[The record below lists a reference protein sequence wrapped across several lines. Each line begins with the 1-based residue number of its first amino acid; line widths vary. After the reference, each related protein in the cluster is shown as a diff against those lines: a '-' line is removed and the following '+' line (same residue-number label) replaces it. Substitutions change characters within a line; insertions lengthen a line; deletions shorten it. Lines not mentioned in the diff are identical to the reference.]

1 MPWTTH
7 LLVVASRTA
16 ESGELVSY
24 LRDRAQAGPVHVT
37 LVVPLEVGGRDAGRE
52 RLESALARLQAHGI
66 EAVGQVAG
74 DGEPLHA
81 VLDVY
86 DPRRH
91 DEIVVCTLPEHLSR
105 WLAFDLPHRVRRV
118 TGALVSHVEVGTP
131 AERRVAHG

>member
-24 LRDRAQAGPVHVT
+24 LRERAQAGPVHVT

-52 RLESALARLQAHGI
+52 RLESALARLQVNGI
-66 EAVGQVAG
+66 EAVGHLAG

-86 DPRRH
+86 DPKRH
-91 DEIVVCTLPEHLSR
+91 DEIIIVTLPEHLSR
-105 WLAFDLPHRVRRV
+105 WLRCDLPHRVAHV
-118 TGALVSHVEVGTP
+118 TGALVRHIEVSEAP
-131 AERRVAHG
+131 AAVRR

>member
-16 ESGELVSY
+16 ESSELISY
-24 LRDRAQAGPVHVT
+24 LRERARTGPVHVT

-52 RLESALARLQAHGI
+52 RLEGALARLHEIGI

-81 VLDVY
+81 VLEVY
-86 DPRRH
+86 DPKRH
-91 DEIVVCTLPEHLSR
+91 DEIIVVTLPEHLSR
-105 WLAFDLPHRVRRV
+105 WLRCDLPHRIAQV
-118 TGALVSHVEVGTP
+118 TGALVRHIEVS
-131 AERRVAHG
+131 ERRAAVRR

>member
-24 LRDRAQAGPVHVT
+24 LRERAQAGPVHVT
-37 LVVPLEVGGRDAGRE
+37 LVVPLEVGGRDAGRQ
-52 RLESALARLQAHGI
+52 RLEGALARLQEAGI

-86 DPRRH
+86 DPKRH
-91 DEIVVCTLPEHLSR
+91 DEVIVVTLPEHLSR
-105 WLAFDLPHRVRRV
+105 WLRCDLPHRIAQV
-118 TGALVSHVEVGTP
+118 TGALVRHIEVSEVS
-131 AERRVAHG
+131 AAMRR